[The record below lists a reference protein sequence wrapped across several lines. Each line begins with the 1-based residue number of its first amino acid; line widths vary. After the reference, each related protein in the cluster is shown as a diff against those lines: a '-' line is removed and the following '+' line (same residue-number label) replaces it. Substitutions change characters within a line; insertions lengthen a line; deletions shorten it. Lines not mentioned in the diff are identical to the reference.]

1 MGEAALSRPGS
12 SGQQAGNLRMAELA
26 RIAGVSAATVSRAL
40 AGSPLVAAETR
51 LRIKALAQE
60 QGYLVN
66 PVARSLRSARTGT
79 IGVVVP
85 LFHAADQPLDDP
97 FFSAMLGGLA
107 QALTARGLEL
117 LLAKVWAEQPG
128 WVDRLVRE
136 RRADAVIIIGQSTQ
150 SAAIDAAAR
159 AGAPVVVWG
168 EAGTGGACPTVG
180 SDNVE
185 GGRLAAAHLL
195 AGGRRRLAFLGNPAL
210 PEIGARL
217 AGFQAAHAAAGV
229 APVPGHVVEV
239 GFTAADA
246 HAGAAALFARDRAVD
261 GIVASSDLIAA
272 AAVRAALETGRQV
285 PADVA
290 VIGFDDAPI
299 AALVHP
305 ALTTVAQD
313 VGRAAEALVDMA
325 IARAAG
331 AAAAGPDVP
340 ADVRL
345 GVRLVVRQSA

>member
-1 MGEAALSRPGS
+1 
-12 SGQQAGNLRMAELA
+12 
-26 RIAGVSAATVSRAL
+26 
-40 AGSPLVAAETR
+40 
-51 LRIKALAQE
+51 
-60 QGYLVN
+60 
-66 PVARSLRSARTGT
+66 
-79 IGVVVP
+79 
-85 LFHAADQPLDDP
+85 
-97 FFSAMLGGLA
+97 
-107 QALTARGLEL
+107 
-117 LLAKVWAEQPG
+117 
-128 WVDRLVRE
+128 
-136 RRADAVIIIGQSTQ
+136 
-150 SAAIDAAAR
+150 
-159 AGAPVVVWG
+159 VVWG